1 MNNKLQI
8 NKIIEKY
15 PLAAVFLFTL
25 VCLLPAMLLRDFT
38 PSNELRYLSIADE
51 AIANG
56 NFFAFTNHGI
66 PYADKP
72 PLYFWIVMLC
82 RVLFGSHC
90 CLALSLFSLIPAF
103 VIVSVMDSWVMS
115 RASTADRMSMA
126 MMLLTCGMFL
136 GTAVVLRMDMLMCM
150 FIVLALRSFY
160 RSYTL
165 EDKTGIE
172 SWLMPVWTFL
182 ALFTKGPVGLIV
194 PPLSILVFLI
204 AEGQWRQVGRYLG
217 WKTWGIIAGLSAV
230 WIFCAYLDGGREYID
245 NLLFKQTVGRA
256 VNAFTHNKPFW
267 FYLTAIWWCI
277 APCCLLTVGAFI
289 TSLIPSG
296 KKKDS
301 RSTRSDVEMLFVCV
315 IVSTF
320 LMLSSFSSKLPVY
333 LCPLFPFIIYLFPV
347 VLERTGGRKWMV
359 WAIAIPAAL
368 LALAGAAVL
377 LALSGAL
384 HIDELDQ
391 MLERYQF
398 AVSLPVKIG
407 ALLLATGG
415 VSSLWILISKKIW
428 NLPVFIIGA
437 SMLLM
442 VYASSYVIEQVNPY
456 IGYGSVCSVVPED
469 SDVAVLYIR
478 RPENMDVYLG
488 RDIVDYKKD
497 VDAFIEA
504 LSLREEGSAP
514 LTLLIDSSRM
524 EKSSELM
531 RMVSERGSC
540 TYSGPY
546 CAVTFR

>member
-368 LALAGAAVL
+368 LAMAGAAVL